1 MEYPGGE
8 RRPGPS
14 ERTAV
19 LPVRRRR
26 RWRRWLIALVVL
38 LALLVGADRIGLAVA
53 ENELAGRIQT
63 SQHLSQKPSVSIA
76 GFPFLT
82 QVAQRHFS
90 HATVDIHDLDANGL
104 TISDL
109 HTDLYGVHV
118 NGAFNGA
125 EVDSLKANAVVDYT
139 AIGQALSK
147 YMTLDG
153 VQLGVAT
160 ITPAGSDQLTFGF
173 SPPSAITSLIGG
185 NDLIK
190 LTVHVSLDGPNIL
203 ELRSGQFPG
212 LLADLGFQPLDVKF
226 DLSTLPFGVKL
237 TSLSYTSTAVQV
249 QAEGKNVNL
258 SQAGLSTSSGG

>member
-8 RRPGPS
+8 RPDRN

-19 LPVRRRR
+19 MPVRPRR
-26 RWRRWLIALVVL
+26 RWRRWVIALVVL
-38 LALLVGADRIGLAVA
+38 LAVLVGVDRIGLAVA
-53 ENELAGRIQT
+53 ENQLAGRIQK

-82 QVAQRHFS
+82 QVAQRHFG
-90 HATVDIHDLDANGL
+90 HATVDIHGLDANGL

-125 EVDSLKANAVVDYT
+125 EVDTLNAKAVVDYT

-147 YMTLDG
+147 YMSIDG
-153 VQLGVAT
+153 VQLGTAT
-160 ITPAGSDQLTFGF
+160 ITPAANGQLTFAF
-173 SPPSAITSLIGG
+173 SPPSEITSLIGG
-185 NDLIK
+185 TDLIK
-190 LTVHVSLDGPNIL
+190 INVQVLLDGSNIL
-203 ELRSGQFPG
+203 ELRSGNVPG
-212 LLADLGFQPLDVKF
+212 LLSALGFADFDLKF

-249 QAEGKNVNL
+249 MAEGHNVNL
-258 SQAGLSTSSGG
+258 SQSSLSGG

>member
-1 MEYPGGE
+1 MGYPDGE
-8 RRPGPS
+8 RPGPG

-19 LPVRRRR
+19 LPTRRKRR
-26 RWRRWLIALVVL
+26 GRRWLIALVVL
-38 LALLVGADRIGLAVA
+38 LAVLVGADRIGLAVA

-82 QVAQRHFS
+82 QVAQRHFG

-118 NGAFNGA
+118 NGTFNGA
-125 EVDSLKANAVVDYT
+125 EVDTLKANAVVDYT
-139 AIGQALSK
+139 ALGKALSK

-153 VQLGVAT
+153 VQLGTAT
-160 ITPAGSDQLTFGF
+160 ITPAGNDELTFAF
-173 SPPSAITSLIGG
+173 SPPSAITSVIGG
-185 NDLIK
+185 TDLIK
-190 LTVHVSLDGPNIL
+190 LTVHVSLDGANIL

-226 DLSTLPFGVKL
+226 DLSSLPFGVKL
-237 TSLSYTSTAVQV
+237 TSLAYTPTAVQV

-258 SQAGLSTSSGG
+258 SQAALSGSSAG